1 MTIFKCLVK
10 VSRPAKDGTVKME
23 RVELLWK
30 EKEDYSQAHTEK
42 FYIINE
48 FLDMLGDNCEIENI
62 EELKEID
69 SF

>member
-10 VSRPAKDGTVKME
+10 VSRPSRDGTIKME

-42 FYIINE
+42 LYIINE
-48 FLDMLGDNCEIENI
+48 FLDMIDGNCTIEKI
-62 EELKEID
+62 DDLEEID
-69 SF
+69 